1 MGRASKLKKENM
13 KKANEL
19 LEQGHQQKY
28 PSKQNVPLRPTD
40 NVRKNPKSFV
50 SKMNNL
56 QTEEIEEGTRCWKGY
71 EKKGMKTMF
80 GKRVPNCVK
89 KEEIIRE
96 EPEKDTYWMI
106 TKANRENLIKLGGVA
121 EEIGRSAT
129 NNFQKY
135 CK

>member
-1 MGRASKLKKENM
+1 MNMGRLTKLKKENM

-28 PSKQNVPLRPTD
+28 PSKQNVPLQPSA
-40 NVRKNPKSFV
+40 NVVNNSKSFV
-50 SKMNNL
+50 NKMNGL
-56 QTEEIEEGTRCWKGY
+56 
-71 EKKGMKTMF
+71 
-80 GKRVPNCVK
+80 
-89 KEEIIRE
+89 KESIINE

-106 TKANRENLIKLGGVA
+106 TKANRENLINLGGVA

-129 NNFQKY
+129 NNFKKY